1 MINFYSHRAR
11 DSHNFK
17 DNSKEAINFVLSKSY
32 IAGVELDIRLTKD
45 KKLVIYHNPFVI
57 LNNKIKVIYETKY
70 VDLYKA
76 NIYKLKDILAFL
88 NTNKRIILEVK
99 YENKFNKKDA
109 DLIIDE
115 VSKYNLDIYLC
126 SFNTKLIKYIKKNS
140 NLKCGIIIGSM
151 LNRFKSKLD
160 FCLIKYSLVFK
171 TPKYEYYIWTIND
184 NNLLNKIK
192 KKTKNINII
201 TDNAYKFNNIH
212 QSH

>member
-11 DSHNFK
+11 DSHSFK
-17 DNSKEAINFVLSKSY
+17 DNSKEAINFVLNKSY

-76 NIYKLKDILAFL
+76 NIYRLKDILAFL
-88 NTNKRIILEVK
+88 NTTKRIILEVK

-140 NLKCGIIIGSM
+140 NLKCGIIIGSII
-151 LNRFKSKLD
+151 NKFKSKLD
-160 FCLIKYSLVFK
+160 FCLMKYSLIFK
-171 TPKYEYYIWTIND
+171 IPKYEYYIWTIND

-201 TDNAYKFNNIH
+201 TDNAYKLNNIH

>member
-11 DSHNFK
+11 DSHSFK
-17 DNSKEAINFVLSKSY
+17 DNSKEAINFVLNKSY

-76 NIYKLKDILAFL
+76 NIYRLKDILAFL

-140 NLKCGIIIGSM
+140 NLKCGIIIGSII
-151 LNRFKSKLD
+151 NKFKSKLD
-160 FCLIKYSLVFK
+160 FCLMKYSLIFK
-171 TPKYEYYIWTIND
+171 IPKYEYYIWTIND

-201 TDNAYKFNNIH
+201 TDNSYNLNNIH

>member
-1 MINFYSHRAR
+1 MINFYSHRAK
-11 DSHNFK
+11 DSHSFK
-17 DNSKEAINFVLSKSY
+17 DNSKEAINFVLNKSY

-45 KKLVIYHNPFVI
+45 KKVVIYHNPFVI
-57 LNNKIKVIYETKY
+57 LNNKVKVIYETKY

-76 NIYKLKDILAFL
+76 NIYRLKDILAFL

-140 NLKCGIIIGSM
+140 NLKCGIIIGSII
-151 LNRFKSKLD
+151 NRFKSKLD
-160 FCLIKYSLVFK
+160 FCLIKYSLIFK

-201 TDNAYKFNNIH
+201 TDNAYKLNNIH